1 MSAEVLGG
9 DFPKGS
15 KVDKGWSGIKV
26 SFPLFSGSE
35 EITDNIEKVELI
47 TEENQKKF
55 LGAAG
60 LGLAGGLLLGPVG
73 AIAGLLAGGR
83 SKEVC
88 FACYLKDGRKF
99 LAKGDTK
106 TYQAVLA
113 KTF

>member
-15 KVDKGWSGIKV
+15 KVDKGWSGINV

-106 TYQAVLA
+106 IYQAVLA
-113 KTF
+113 QAF